1 MFNKIEIPSSICIS
15 CWPFLFLFFVRD
27 WRASYFI
34 MWINFDKRKF
44 LAEMIFSN
52 SNRLSGVRSQ
62 NLSLAGCYPWRH
74 VDVTLIALRYGH
86 TVIICTCIIWVSIP
100 KSFLFC
106 IVNLWKI
113 LLQGYKRKRMMRWLG
128 FLCF

>member
-27 WRASYFI
+27 WRASFLLCESI
-34 MWINFDKRKF
+34 LISANFWLRWF
-44 LAEMIFSN
+44 FSN

-62 NLSLAGCYPWRH
+62 NLSLAGRYPWRH
-74 VDVTLIALRYGH
+74 VDITLIALRYGH
-86 TVIICTCIIWVSIP
+86 IVIICTCIIWVSIP

-113 LLQGYKRKRMMRWLG
+113 LLQGNKRKRMMRWLG